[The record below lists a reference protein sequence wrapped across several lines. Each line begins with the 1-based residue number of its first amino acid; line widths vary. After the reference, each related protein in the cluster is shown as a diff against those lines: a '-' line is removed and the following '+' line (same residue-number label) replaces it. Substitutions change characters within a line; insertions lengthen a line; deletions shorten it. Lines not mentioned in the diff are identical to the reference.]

1 MLLLTMD
8 RRNIEVN
15 RLGAPSEVGTSYDVQ
30 VTVVGHQKGPIY
42 PADDKEWFVVVEH
55 RWPRVNTSIDDTVFL
70 TERPRTSPQLIG
82 TIRRIIMVRT
92 VTRVTI
98 LLLSV
103 SKAVAWVLP
112 PVRSAAKSLVLN
124 LAGNLH
130 GEGACFLP
138 LQQMESDYYAPRII
152 QVR

>member
-1 MLLLTMD
+1 M
-8 RRNIEVN
+8 N
-15 RLGAPSEVGTSYDVQ
+15 RLGAPSEVGTSCDVQ
-30 VTVVGHQKGPIY
+30 VTVAGHQKGPIY
-42 PADDKEWFVVVEH
+42 SADDKELFVVVH
-55 RWPRVNTSIDDTVFL
+55 RWPRVNTSIDDTVVL
-70 TERPRTSPQLIG
+70 TERSRTSLQFVG
-82 TIRRIIMVRT
+82 TIRRIIMVQT

-112 PVRSAAKSLVLN
+112 AVGSAAKSSVLN
-124 LAGNLH
+124 SAGNLH